1 MDSDAMN
8 DQNSKK
14 IINLKKLNG
23 ELEEKIQYQVM
34 TIT

>member
-14 IINLKKLNG
+14 ISNLKKLNA
-23 ELEEKIQYQVM
+23 ELEEKIEYQVM